1 MRKIKNMF
9 RKSIFACAVAAL
21 VAPAM
26 GAEWGSDFEAAKAQ
40 AKAENK
46 AILMNFTGSDWCAH
60 CRRIKYAVLDTPEFA
75 DYVADKYIL
84 VEVDLPRRIQ
94 LDAAVREQRQQLCRE
109 YGVSG
114 FPTFLMLSPD
124 GEVLDGFTGGHAE
137 WTSMRMYLDNA
148 LTRRQQLKEARQQ
161 TGVARATAL
170 AAIYK
175 EFPKRFEKAAAALR
189 MEIVAHDPQDTT
201 GLQQTATADAQ
212 MAALSSELAGYGR
225 HDYQGKARVYD
236 AYLAQAHPLNEER
249 IMERKR
255 AEVIFPCLNI
265 MLLNAKTVQ
274 DILAA
279 KEYVLK
285 EAQTAY
291 PESTRAE
298 MIRALE
304 KQFENPEKMLE
315 NIRKKRR

>member
-1 MRKIKNMF
+1 MRKIKSMF
-9 RKSIFACAVAAL
+9 RKTIFACTVAAL

-40 AKAENK
+40 AAAENK
-46 AILMNFTGSDWCAH
+46 AILLNFTGSDWCAH

-84 VEVDLPRRIQ
+84 VEVDLPRRKQ
-94 LDAAVREQRQQLCRE
+94 VDATVLEKRRQLCRE

-114 FPTFLMLSPD
+114 FPTFLMVSAD

-137 WTSMRMYLDNA
+137 WASMRMYLESA
-148 LTRRQQLKEARQQ
+148 LARQQQLKEARRQ
-161 TGVARATAL
+161 TGVARAKAL
-170 AAIYK
+170 ASIYK

-189 MEIVAHDPQDTT
+189 MEIAENDPQDTT
-201 GLQQTATADAQ
+201 GMQKAAAADAQ
-212 MAALSSELAGYGR
+212 MSALMAELAEYGR
-225 HDYQGKARVYD
+225 HDYQAKARVYD
-236 AYLAQAHPLNEER
+236 AYLAKAHPLNTER

-255 AEVIFPCLNI
+255 ADVIFPCLNL

-274 DILAA
+274 DIQTA
-279 KEYVLK
+279 KEYVMK
-285 EAQTAY
+285 EAETAY
-291 PESTRAE
+291 PESTRTE
-298 MIRALE
+298 MIQALE

-315 NIRKKRR
+315 TIRKRRR